1 MKRRRNPDGASNGK
15 RCLMDGWLRGLKS
28 IGKVDELVH
37 YELRYALL
45 LAGASADALGGKMV
59 MDSASNIER
68 GSKMI
73 ISLRG
78 KQRQALLGGYMVKGL
93 KKHR

>member
-1 MKRRRNPDGASNGK
+1 
-15 RCLMDGWLRGLKS
+15 
-28 IGKVDELVH
+28 
-37 YELRYALL
+37 
-45 LAGASADALGGKMV
+45 MV

-78 KQRQALLGGYMVKGL
+78 KQRQALLGGWLVEVEL
-93 KKHR
+93 KKSIDEVGSFGEDVCPALGRGKRTRCVWWKNGWEGSLIEKAEKP

>member
-1 MKRRRNPDGASNGK
+1 MVFGGMQCCQWRLGGGRHLHKGGGRGQRWQGAAVADGE
-15 RCLMDGWLRGLKS
+15 
-28 IGKVDELVH
+28 V
-37 YELRYALL
+37 ALL

-73 ISLRG
+73 IALRG
-78 KQRQALLGGYMVKGL
+78 KQR
-93 KKHR
+93 

>member
-1 MKRRRNPDGASNGK
+1 M
-15 RCLMDGWLRGLKS
+15 
-28 IGKVDELVH
+28 
-37 YELRYALL
+37 
-45 LAGASADALGGKMV
+45 ALGGKMV

-78 KQRQALLGGYMVKGL
+78 KQRQALLGGYMVRSGA
-93 KKHR
+93 